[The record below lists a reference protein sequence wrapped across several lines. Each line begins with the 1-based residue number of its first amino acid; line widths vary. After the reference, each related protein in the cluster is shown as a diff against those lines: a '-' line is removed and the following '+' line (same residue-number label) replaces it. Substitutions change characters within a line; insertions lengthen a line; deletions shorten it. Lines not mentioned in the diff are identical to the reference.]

1 MKFIPISDLHL
12 DINNI
17 RRDTWIDFDED
28 ATLIVAGDV
37 SNSLHGISYI
47 KRILCTR
54 FKNVVLISGN
64 HEWYSNKC
72 KESKLNR
79 YASIEGSVANIP
91 YASALKYSPI
101 PRLKKHADET
111 PNLYFLDNEMVEIDG
126 ATIYGGTLWF
136 PLLSLNKEEQHSYG
150 LLMSDLK
157 FLNNRLIDEM
167 HHAFIDNMPKKVDI
181 VVSHH
186 LPNKASFA
194 KESEANSQ
202 YAPFYHANL
211 SDDIINRAKVWIA
224 GHQHE
229 PVEKI
234 IGNDVLLI
242 CNPKGSGLLEQGKM
256 NSKSYNLN

>member
-1 MKFIPISDLHL
+1 MKFIPVSDLHL

-17 RRDTWIDFDED
+17 RRDTWIDFDKD
-28 ATLIVAGDV
+28 ATLIIAGDV
-37 SNSLHGISYI
+37 SNALHGVSYI
-47 KRILCTR
+47 KRILCTH

-72 KESKLNR
+72 KES
-79 YASIEGSVANIP
+79 VTNIP
-91 YASALKYSPI
+91 YASAIKHSPI

-126 ATIYGGTLWF
+126 TTIYGGTLWF
-136 PLLSLNKEEQHSYG
+136 PLRSLNKEEQYNYE
-150 LLMSDLK
+150 LLMNDMN
-157 FLNNRLIDEM
+157 FLNNRLVDEM
-167 HHAFIDNMPKKVDI
+167 HHAFIDNMPEKVDI

-194 KESEANSQ
+194 RESDAKSR

-211 SDDIINRAKVWIA
+211 SDDIVNRAKVWIA

-229 PVEKI
+229 PIEKM
-234 IGNDVLLI
+234 IGNDVLFI
-242 CNPKGSGLLEQGKM
+242 CNPKGSGPLEPGKM
-256 NSKSYNLN
+256 NSKSYNVN